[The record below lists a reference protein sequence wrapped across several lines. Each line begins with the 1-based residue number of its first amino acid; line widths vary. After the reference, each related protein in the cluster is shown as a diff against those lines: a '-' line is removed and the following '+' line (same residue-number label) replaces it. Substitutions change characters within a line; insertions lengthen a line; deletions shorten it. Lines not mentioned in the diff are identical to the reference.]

1 MRSQDDA
8 SLREIEVLWGL
19 SGNSNDVGD
28 CGNNDGNER
37 ERTVV
42 VVVVVVKGA
51 LIILNLNIKSVWL
64 ISVCAS

>member
-19 SGNSNDVGD
+19 SGNRNDVGD

-37 ERTVV
+37 ENGGGSSSSKRR
-42 VVVVVVKGA
+42 
-51 LIILNLNIKSVWL
+51 SYH
-64 ISVCAS
+64 S

>member
-19 SGNSNDVGD
+19 SGNRNDVGD

-37 ERTVV
+37 DRTV